1 MRLVSLDAETYW
13 AADYTL
19 SKMTTEA
26 YVRDPR
32 FEMIGI
38 SVSIDQKPPVW
49 MEEAQWRAFTK
60 MVDWSQVACSAHHAQ
75 FDGLILSHHYGVRP
89 ARWLDTLSMSR
100 AVNGNRIGNSLEALL
115 VHHGLRPKGDYVM
128 RAKGMR
134 RADFT
139 PTQWREYG
147 DYCDNDV
154 VGHQDLLRIY
164 LPKFSHDELDSQ
176 DITIK
181 MFTEPTLLVDER
193 VLAECLV
200 YEQDRKADLLGRA
213 GITKEELSSSDKFA
227 TVLRAIGVEPPTKL
241 NNAGTDYI
249 YAFAKTDPEMQD
261 LVEHPDEDVR
271 LLAEARLAI
280 KSTLNE
286 TRTARMLRM
295 GAGGRPCPVYL
306 RYCGAHTWRWS
317 GGDGVNW
324 QNLERTNKQ
333 NPRKGMIRQAVKAP
347 PGFKLCVADSAQIQV
362 RINAWLAGQED
373 LLRAFRNH
381 EDVYSAFAS
390 IAYRR
395 PVDRK
400 KNPGDQIAGQV
411 GKTCEL
417 GLGFGMGWFKLSME
431 FMKGAQGGPPVQFK
445 RDDLAN
451 LGVDPS
457 RFLANPKN
465 IERVRDMP
473 SRLDISDRLVHCAV
487 TNYLVEVYRRKNNFI
502 VQNWDL
508 AERVIRRMHDKQYG
522 PVFYLGVMEVCEEGM
537 RGPDGTI
544 LHYPHLQ
551 YSKDAGFTYL
561 SGRNKRTHIYGG
573 LFIENIVQY
582 LERVIMNRFMLRLK
596 REYLDTVTGGEGRI
610 AWTSHDEVTAVVPER
625 YAPECHQTMLTLLN
639 DPPAWAN
646 GLPLFSEG
654 GFGDV
659 YGAIK

>member
-1 MRLVSLDAETYW
+1 
-13 AADYTL
+13 
-19 SKMTTEA
+19 
-26 YVRDPR
+26 
-32 FEMIGI
+32 
-38 SVSIDQKPPVW
+38 
-49 MEEAQWRAFTK
+49 

-139 PTQWREYG
+139 PAQWREYG

-154 VGHQDLLRIY
+154 VGHQNILRIY
-164 LPKFSHDELDSQ
+164 LPKFSKDELDSQ

-200 YEQDRKADLLGRA
+200 YEQDRKADLLSRG
-213 GITKEELSSSDKFA
+213 GITKEELSSNEKFA
-227 TVLRAIGVEPPTKL
+227 NLLRGIGVEPGTKL

-249 YAFAKTDPEMQD
+249 YAFAKTDPEMQE

-362 RINAWLAGQED
+362 RINAWLSGQED

-390 IAYRR
+390 VAYRR

-400 KNPGDQIAGQV
+400 KNPGDQIAG
-411 GKTCEL
+411 
-417 GLGFGMGWFKLSME
+417 
-431 FMKGAQGGPPVQFK
+431 
-445 RDDLAN
+445 R
-451 LGVDPS
+451 
-457 RFLANPKN
+457 
-465 IERVRDMP
+465 
-473 SRLDISDRLVHCAV
+473 
-487 TNYLVEVYRRKNNFI
+487 
-502 VQNWDL
+502 
-508 AERVIRRMHDKQYG
+508 
-522 PVFYLGVMEVCEEGM
+522 
-537 RGPDGTI
+537 
-544 LHYPHLQ
+544 
-551 YSKDAGFTYL
+551 
-561 SGRNKRTHIYGG
+561 SGRPASWASASGWAG
-573 LFIENIVQY
+573 
-582 LERVIMNRFMLRLK
+582 
-596 REYLDTVTGGEGRI
+596 
-610 AWTSHDEVTAVVPER
+610 TSCP
-625 YAPECHQTMLTLLN
+625 
-639 DPPAWAN
+639 W
-646 GLPLFSEG
+646 SS
-654 GFGDV
+654 
-659 YGAIK
+659 